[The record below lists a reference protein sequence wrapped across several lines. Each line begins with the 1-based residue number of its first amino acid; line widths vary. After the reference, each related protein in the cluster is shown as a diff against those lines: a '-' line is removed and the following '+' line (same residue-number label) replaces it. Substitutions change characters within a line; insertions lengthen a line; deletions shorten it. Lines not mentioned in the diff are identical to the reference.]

1 MLNVRETLD
10 YFNYCAIDILAR
22 MGNFT
27 PQETQ
32 IEQVATYLRV
42 RYDSNNWMD
51 RTCIQVY
58 EIEK

>member
-1 MLNVRETLD
+1 MLKVRETLD

-22 MGNFT
+22 MGNHA
-27 PQETQ
+27 PREEQ

-42 RYDSNNWMD
+42 RYDSNDWMEKQC
-51 RTCIQVY
+51 TQVY